1 MLIVQGSFK
10 KQTSKNVVGTTF
22 KQTVIGKQVK
32 FTYIAK
38 PAISNIETSLK
49 LLILKTI
56 LLNMGSRIPEL
67 ESQVKKSELQI
78 MTS

>member
-1 MLIVQGSFK
+1 M
-10 KQTSKNVVGTTF
+10 GTTF

-56 LLNMGSRIPEL
+56 LLNTGSGIPEL

>member
-56 LLNMGSRIPEL
+56 LLNTGSGIPEL